1 MKSPRKKEISPV
13 VVEVGN
19 RIKSIIL
26 EKKLRQRDVA
36 HDAGLDV
43 ENLRK
48 YIKGSQEMK
57 ISTMLKI
64 VNALNITV
72 GQLFEPE
79 KN

>member
-1 MKSPRKKEISPV
+1 MKPQKKKEIPQIV
-13 VVEVGN
+13 FHVGN

-26 EKKLRQRDVA
+26 EKNMRQRDVA

-57 ISTMLKI
+57 ISTMMKI
-64 VNALNITV
+64 VYALDI
-72 GQLFEPE
+72 QISDLFI
-79 KN
+79 